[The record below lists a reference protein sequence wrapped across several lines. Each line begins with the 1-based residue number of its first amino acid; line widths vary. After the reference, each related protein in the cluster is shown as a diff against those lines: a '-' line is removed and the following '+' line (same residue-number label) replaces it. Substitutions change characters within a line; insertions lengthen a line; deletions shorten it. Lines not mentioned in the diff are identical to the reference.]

1 MIKEINR
8 SSGSVVGYKISGTIT
23 REDYETFV
31 PQVQA
36 LVKQEG
42 NINMLLDLEGF
53 EWEKVSAWGADM
65 KFGHDYHKK
74 IAKMAIV
81 GDKKWEKWLTKLVD
95 PFYAIQAK
103 YFHTTEMDAAWDW
116 LREA

>member
-1 MIKEINR
+1 MIKALSQ
-8 SSGSVVGYKISGTIT
+8 SSGSVVGYKFSGTIT

-36 LVKQEG
+36 LVEQEG
-42 NINMLLDLEGF
+42 SINMLLDLEEF
-53 EWEKVSAWGADM
+53 EWEKISAWGEDM
-65 KFGHDYHKK
+65 KFGHDYHEK

-95 PFYAIQAK
+95 PFYASKAK
-103 YFHTTEMDAAWDW
+103 YFNTTEMDAAWDW
-116 LREA
+116 VCK